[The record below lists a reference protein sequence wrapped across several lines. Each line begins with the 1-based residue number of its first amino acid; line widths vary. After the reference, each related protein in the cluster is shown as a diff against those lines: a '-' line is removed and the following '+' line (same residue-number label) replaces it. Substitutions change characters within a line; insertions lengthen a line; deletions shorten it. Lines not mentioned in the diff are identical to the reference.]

1 MMGDSQLSDPGF
13 GPPVD
18 ALDTAC
24 KRYKDCLRCV
34 MTMHGDLCVKEYTKY
49 ELGNAS
55 NGYCGGNQDES
66 CERALCE
73 CDLQFGWYCNLS
85 LGTYRAIFGFKPR
98 KQQWLIKI
106 ILFNF
111 KYLNTLD
118 SLRKSMRK
126 RPNQLTIM
134 GYQFSILILI
144 ICFGRPLDGSQR

>member
-24 KRYKDCLRCV
+24 KRYKDCLRCA

-55 NGYCGGNQDES
+55 NGYCGGNQEES

-73 CDLQFGWYCNLS
+73 CDLQFG
-85 LGTYRAIFGFKPR
+85 
-98 KQQWLIKI
+98 
-106 ILFNF
+106 
-111 KYLNTLD
+111 
-118 SLRKSMRK
+118 
-126 RPNQLTIM
+126 
-134 GYQFSILILI
+134 
-144 ICFGRPLDGSQR
+144 